1 MIFGV
6 ARRAGR
12 LTGNGEPFD
21 CVASRTAHPTARYQ
35 PTLSRV
41 RLLKTK
47 KIHKLRKL
55 KKKKKTK
62 RIGSIFELNGRL
74 ACTQNCHPPKS
85 NN

>member
-1 MIFGV
+1 LTGWESFSYKSKKTNNREKAQKSNCGRMIFGV

-47 KIHKLRKL
+47 K
-55 KKKKKTK
+55 
-62 RIGSIFELNGRL
+62 SINLEN
-74 ACTQNCHPPKS
+74 
-85 NN
+85 